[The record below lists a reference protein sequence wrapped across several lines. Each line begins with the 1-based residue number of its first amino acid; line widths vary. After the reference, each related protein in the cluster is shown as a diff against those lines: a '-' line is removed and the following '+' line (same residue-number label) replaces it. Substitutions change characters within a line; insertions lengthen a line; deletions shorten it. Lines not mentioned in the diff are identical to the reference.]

1 MSRYPRIS
9 DTPDRFDFEGN
20 KLCRN
25 CENITNIK
33 RRHYC
38 SKECM
43 DEFNRNNSWFF
54 VRKDVLRRDRYTC
67 KICKQRLRKRF
78 LDVDHIIP
86 IQMGGQLFDKENL
99 RTLCKDCHKS
109 KSKLDSEAL
118 SEIKDEINK
127 PQ

>member
-1 MSRYPRIS
+1 MGRYPRIS
-9 DTPDRFDFEGN
+9 DTPDRFDHLGN

-25 CENITNIK
+25 CDNVVSTN

-43 DEFNRNNSWFF
+43 DVFNRENSWFH

-67 KICKQRLRKRF
+67 SICRKRLRKAQ

-86 IQMGGQLFDKENL
+86 IRMGGKYFEKENL
-99 RTLCKDCHKS
+99 RTLCKECHKA
-109 KSKLDSEAL
+109 KSRLDSEAL
-118 SEIKDEINK
+118 SEIR
-127 PQ
+127 